1 MTDRRKIKLVQA
13 LTGAVVLTILM
24 QGMTLL
30 GMPQYTWML
39 FLPLLMFFALG
50 ANFKNIPAMLI
61 GYAVGELWCVVNSL
75 VTAGFTSVFGAGNM
89 VMSNIVPTIVVIFL
103 ILTVHEN
110 LFEGKVFSNIPC
122 IFMGMATSFFTLFMQ
137 QPIGYFHLFGFW
149 CYGTVLAVC
158 LVAGGMAVC
167 SAIFGK
173 ERAMAAMMPLP
184 QDAPKTTDNQ

>member
-1 MTDRRKIKLVQA
+1 MNDRRKIKLVQA

-50 ANFKNIPAMLI
+50 ADFKNIPSMVI
-61 GYAVGELWCVVNSL
+61 CYAVGELWCVVNSL
-75 VTAGFTSVFGAGNM
+75 VTAGFTSAFGPTNM
-89 VMSNIVPTIVVIFL
+89 VMSNILPTIIV
-103 ILTVHEN
+103 
-110 LFEGKVFSNIPC
+110 PC

-149 CYGTVLAVC
+149 CYGIVLAVC
-158 LVAGGMAVC
+158 LVGGGMLVC
-167 SAIFGK
+167 GAIFGK
-173 ERAMAAMMPLP
+173 ERAMAAMMPP
-184 QDAPKTTDNQ
+184 QAGEKNAQ

>member
-1 MTDRRKIKLVQA
+1 MNDRRKIKLVQA

-50 ANFKNIPAMLI
+50 ADFKNIPSMVI
-61 GYAVGELWCVVNSL
+61 CYAVGELWCVVNSL
-75 VTAGFTSVFGAGNM
+75 VTAGFTSAFGPTNM

-184 QDAPKTTDNQ
+184 QDGSDNH

>member
-1 MTDRRKIKLVQA
+1 MSDRNKIKLVQA
-13 LTGAVVLTILM
+13 LSGAVVLTILM

-30 GMPQYTWML
+30 GMPQYIWML

-50 ANFKNIPAMLI
+50 ADFKKIPSMLI

-75 VTAGFTSVFGAGNM
+75 VSGAFAAAFGDNP
-89 VMSNIVPTIVVIFL
+89 VLSQLIPTILVIFC

-110 LFEGKVFSNIPC
+110 IFEGAVFSNIPC
-122 IFMGMATSFFTLFMQ
+122 IFMGMATSFMMIFFQL
-137 QPIGYFHLFGFW
+137 PITYLHLFGFW

-158 LVAGGMAVC
+158 LILGGMGMC

-173 ERAMAAMMPLP
+173 ERAAKALMPK
-184 QDAPKTTDNQ
+184 DAQSD